1 MFCTDQRRSDPN
13 PDPRDYLIRNPQIIR
28 IQKDMWGTAWYGW
41 YGMVGMVW
49 LVWYG
54 WHGMV
59 GLVWLAWYGWYG
71 MVGMVW
77 WVWYGWFGMGWIR
90 NF

>member
-28 IQKDMWGTAWYGW
+28 IQKDMWGTAWYSW

-59 GLVWLAWYGWYG
+59 GMVWL
-71 MVGMVW
+71 
-77 WVWYGWFGMGWIR
+77 VWYGLDTKFLSLCQRQAILYMYYTVY
-90 NF
+90 